1 MNCTERA
8 KQETTSPEKRR
19 MPCVCALALSL
30 ASTL

>member
-1 MNCTERA
+1 MNWSERE

-19 MPCVCALALSL
+19 MPCVCAMELLL